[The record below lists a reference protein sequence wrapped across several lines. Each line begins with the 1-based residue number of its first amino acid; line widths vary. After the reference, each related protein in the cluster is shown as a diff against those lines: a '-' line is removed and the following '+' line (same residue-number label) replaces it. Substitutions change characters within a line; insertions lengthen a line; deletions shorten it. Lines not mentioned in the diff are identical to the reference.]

1 MFWADVPLERIQHL
15 LGHDSVTTIEIYI
28 KARLPDV
35 SMPNMHTMEDVVT
48 GGGVERKRNSSTIS
62 GRKPLTG
69 YCLAVEFAEKQ
80 PVKFAAALLAAS

>member
-35 SMPNMHTMEDVVT
+35 SMPDMHTMEDVVT
-48 GGGVERKRNSSTIS
+48 GGGVERK
-62 GRKPLTG
+62 
-69 YCLAVEFAEKQ
+69 
-80 PVKFAAALLAAS
+80 